1 MVLLTELLGLLL
13 GICLGNQ
20 FEKWEMGNTPL
31 VSITIPSY
39 NSEKMIPSCL
49 EGVAKQTYPNIETL
63 VIDSHSTDSTR
74 DIAASY
80 QARVILCEGKLLAAR
95 YLGLKESK
103 GSFVVFVDT
112 NQILEPT
119 AIERAV
125 GMMADYDMV
134 VFETQSYNTE
144 WFIPKL
150 HGASKQVINA
160 RFGKPGAFDPTRGP
174 FLPRF
179 FKREILEKAFAAIPE
194 ELIPDTIHP
203 DHAIIYYE
211 SYKVSQSVGGLR
223 NGTYDIEP
231 DWGKLWKT
239 QYRYGASLRT
249 IEKSYYGNLLRKK
262 MAFGPPF
269 GRPIVAGL
277 QTLLLAVIIK
287 VIGWMGYYFGR
298 IS

>member
-1 MVLLTELLGLLL
+1 
-13 GICLGNQ
+13 
-20 FEKWEMGNTPL
+20 MGNTPL

-63 VIDSHSTDSTR
+63 VIDSHSTDRTR
-74 DIAASY
+74 DIATSY
-80 QARVILCEGKLLAAR
+80 HTRVILCDGKLLAAR
-95 YLGLKESK
+95 YLGYKESK
-103 GSFVVFVDT
+103 GLYIVFVDT

-125 GMMADYDMV
+125 GLMDDYDML

-150 HGASKQVINA
+150 HGASKQIMA
-160 RFGKPGAFDPTRGP
+160 ACFGKPGAFDPTRGP

-179 FKREILEKAFAAIPE
+179 FKREILKKAFTAIPE

-211 SYKVSQSVGGLR
+211 SYKVSSRVGGLR
-223 NGTYDIEP
+223 NAIYDIEP
-231 DWGKLWKT
+231 DWRKLWRT
-239 QYRYGASLRT
+239 RYRYAASLRS
-249 IEKSYYGNLLRKK
+249 IKKSYYRNLLWKK
-262 MAFGPPF
+262 MGFGPCF

-287 VIGWMGYYFGR
+287 VINRIGYHFG
-298 IS
+298 